1 MIIHD
6 SKYGKAYQGDCLD
19 IMKTLPDNS
28 IETVITD
35 PPAGIGFMNKEWD
48 KNKGGKANWVEWCR
62 VRFQEALRLTK
73 PGGLAAVWALPKTS
87 NWTMN
92 AVEDSGWSIK
102 TKVYFLFGG
111 GFPKALD
118 ISKAMDSAAGKI
130 RDNLDEKWPGRKGKT
145 TFASYIEMNEKSP
158 LFDSA
163 PATETAK
170 IWNGYRTEI
179 KPMCEEWIVAMKPLD
194 TVYWNE
200 LHELTGQDYWHEVME
215 LREGKQ
221 RRKFK
226 ELDTV
231 PANVRVILVKHKPL
245 IEGRKFFDTIIVDE
259 KKFLCTNY
267 RDFKP
272 WKIKSYAANA
282 LKWGVAGF
290 NIDECRVE
298 MDIEKERDY
307 SKEPRIQNLSYKTT
321 GAFFGGNKKNRTFSA
336 SVQEMFEKGRY
347 PGMVTIDQYVAE
359 EMDREVGWQD
369 GGISGCI
376 PKIRITQSNESENT
390 SMSGKNYKREIYMV
404 KYPSGGPS
412 RYFNRVYYY
421 YGSKARGE
429 KHEGLDHIDSK
440 NITDRKE
447 PIDYPS
453 NRGKIMRKNT
463 HPTVKS
469 LEFMQYLCR
478 LTKPPSRG
486 TVLDIFG
493 GTFTTALAAYQENRK
508 FIIIEQDQEFCEIGL
523 ARLKAAMEQKKFD
536 F

>member
-1 MIIHD
+1 MLIHD
-6 SKYGKAYQGDCLD
+6 SKYGKAYRGDCLD

-35 PPAGIGFMNKEWD
+35 PPAGIGFMGKEWD
-48 KNKGGKANWVEWCR
+48 KNKGGKANWVEWAR
-62 VRFQEALRLTK
+62 IRFREALRLAK

-92 AVEDSGWSIK
+92 AVEDAGWNIK

-111 GFPKALD
+111 GFPKGSDMGKRLD
-118 ISKAMDSAAGKI
+118 AAAGEIRENVEPGQWANKRGKMIFFNYEGNNLKPYGSYPVTEISAA
-130 RDNLDEKWPGRKGKT
+130 
-145 TFASYIEMNEKSP
+145 
-158 LFDSA
+158 
-163 PATETAK
+163 
-170 IWNGYRTEI
+170 WNGWNTEI
-179 KPMCEEWIVAMKPLD
+179 KPQCEEWIVAMKPLD

-200 LHELTGQDYWHEVME
+200 LHELTGQQYWHEVIE

-221 RRKFK
+221 RRKF
-226 ELDTV
+226 EEIRAV
-231 PANVRVILVKHKPL
+231 PANARVILIKHKPL
-245 IEGRKFFDTIIVDE
+245 AQGLKFFDSIIVND
-259 KKFLCTNY
+259 KPMIITNQK
-267 RDFKP
+267 DFKP

-290 NIDECRVE
+290 NIDECRIE

-336 SVQEMFEKGRY
+336 SVQKMFKKGRY
-347 PGMVTIDQYVAE
+347 PGMVTIDQYIAE
-359 EMDREVGWQD
+359 EMDREI
-369 GGISGCI
+369 GILNSGACE
-376 PKIRITQSNESENT
+376 PEYITKESVNT
-390 SMSGKNYKREIYMV
+390 SMSGKNYERPMMFMEAS
-404 KYPSGGPS
+404 SGGPS

-421 YGSKARGE
+421 YGSKAGNE
-429 KHEGLDHIDSK
+429 KHEGLDYIDSK

-453 NRGKIMRKNT
+453 NRGQILRKNT

-478 LTKPPSRG
+478 LTKPPSCG

-493 GTFTTALAAYQENRK
+493 GTFTTALAAYRENRK
-508 FIIIEQDQEFCEIGL
+508 FIVIEQDREFCEIGL

>member
-6 SKYGKAYQGDCLD
+6 SKYGKAYRGDCLD

-35 PPAGIGFMNKEWD
+35 PPAGIGFMGKEWD
-48 KNKGGKANWVEWCR
+48 KNKGGKANWTEWAR
-62 VRFQEALRLTK
+62 IRFREALRLTK

-92 AVEDSGWSIK
+92 AVEDAGWSIK

-118 ISKAMDSAAGKI
+118 ISKAMDSAAGVV
-130 RDNLDEKWPGRKGKT
+130 RENVDNPLREKQTGQIGNEIYGDMAHVNFIQPKPV
-145 TFASYIEMNEKSP
+145 IEM
-158 LFDSA
+158 
-163 PATETAK
+163 AK
-170 IWNGYRTEI
+170 TWNGYRTEI
-179 KPMCEEWIVAMKPLD
+179 KPMCEEWIIAMKPLD
-194 TVYWNE
+194 TVNWNE
-200 LHELTGQDYWHEVME
+200 LHELTGQDYWHEVIE
-215 LREGKQ
+215 LKEGKQ

-231 PANVRVILVKHKPL
+231 PANVRVILIKHKPL

-272 WKIKSYAANA
+272 WKIRSYAANA

-290 NIDECRVE
+290 NIDECR
-298 MDIEKERDY
+298 IEG
-307 SKEPRIQNLSYKTT
+307 EPVPEFSHNLSRTWVDDSPPQKRT
-321 GAFFGGNKKNRTFSA
+321 GNFSK
-336 SVQEMFEKGRY
+336 KGRY

-359 EMDREVGWQD
+359 EMDREIGWQN

-421 YGSKARGE
+421 YGNKARNE

-453 NRGKIMRKNT
+453 NRGQIMRKNT

-478 LTKPPSRG
+478 LTKPPSPG

-493 GTFTTALAAYQENRK
+493 GTFTTALAAYRENRK